1 MLTNFARLSR
11 RIVALVA
18 LERFI
23 SSVIMLVSFQIKNLS
38 AWKITMITL
47 ERFFFGMGHQ
57 LMWLN
62 RVVRQ
67 NANQTRCQP
76 DFFLWLAFCPSQL
89 LVGILSRTSQHVLT
103 LCPNHQVGLM
113 SFDDKSYMPVY
124 KWSRFFWRTKG
135 CTNRG
140 TGCLKKLSFTDLSI
154 SRLDWPLRATRPWK
168 STFLLVISY

>member
-47 ERFFFGMGHQ
+47 ERLFFEIGHQ

-76 DFFLWLAFCPSQL
+76 DFFLWLAFCPEHL
-89 LVGILSRTSQHVLT
+89 NMFWPFVRIIRLVWWVLMTSHTCPFISDPDFSGERRGVRTEVQGVSKNWVLPIWA
-103 LCPNHQVGLM
+103 LAG
-113 SFDDKSYMPVY
+113 
-124 KWSRFFWRTKG
+124 W
-135 CTNRG
+135 
-140 TGCLKKLSFTDLSI
+140 TD
-154 SRLDWPLRATRPWK
+154 R
-168 STFLLVISY
+168 